1 LLRQSYK
8 RIHFIGI
15 GGAGVSALAH
25 LMLQEG
31 RVDVTGSDCSA
42 SEVTEGLTRAGA
54 TIWIGHDEAHVRR
67 GAHPADLVVYTT
79 AVAADNPELVFARE
93 HNIPAVTRQQFMTY
107 CALRKDAI
115 VISGS
120 HGKSTTTSMLA
131 TAFIGA
137 QADPTIVLGSL
148 LKHNMGVKRSMG
160 ETSCARYGKS
170 RWFLCEGD
178 ESNNSMLELKAKVA
192 VVTNID
198 YDHMDFHGSLA
209 NLKNAF
215 LRFLNGPGQSG
226 IAVVCTDD
234 QNVRSILPE
243 ITSRVVSY
251 GLTGTP
257 DYLARGYQAH
267 PGDGISFEVHHRER
281 GPLGVINLGYPGQ
294 HNVLNALA
302 VIAVSLEC
310 GLPFNIVAAA
320 LETFPG
326 VKRRYEKYY
335 DADVAVIDDYAHHPS
350 EIHALLSAARE
361 VFPNRRIRALFEPH
375 RYTRSR
381 NLATQFPPSFALADE
396 IVLAPIYSAHEA
408 LIPGIGPEF
417 LNSHFAALYGPDK
430 LKCMPLADTAQ
441 YLLETL
447 RPGDVIMTIGAGNVN
462 LIAARIAAALK
473 TRADAPVEKPMGRS
487 VAQAT
492 RLRK

>member
-79 AVAADNPELVFARE
+79 AVAADNPELAYARS
-93 HNIPAVTRQQFMTY
+93 HDIPAVTRQQFMTY
-107 CALRKDAI
+107 CAMRKDAI

-131 TAFIGA
+131 AAFIA
-137 QADPTIVLGSL
+137 AEKDPTIVLGSL
-148 LKHNMGVKRSMG
+148 LKHHMGARKKMG
-160 ETSCARYGKS
+160 ETSCALYGKS
-170 RWFLCEGD
+170 KWFICEGD

-198 YDHMDFHGSLA
+198 YDHMDFHGSLT
-209 NLKNAF
+209 NLKAAF
-215 LRFLNGPGQSG
+215 LRFLNGPGPSG
-226 IAVVCTDD
+226 MAVVCTDD
-234 QNVRSILPE
+234 LNIRSLLPE
-243 ITSRVVSY
+243 IKTRVVSY
-251 GLTGTP
+251 GLTGDP
-257 DYLARGYQAH
+257 DYCARNYKAH

-281 GPLGVINLGYPGQ
+281 GPLGVVNLHYPGR

-310 GLPFNIVAAA
+310 GLPFTTVAFA
-320 LETFPG
+320 LEEFPG
-326 VKRRYEKYY
+326 VKRRYERLLTGEI
-335 DADVAVIDDYAHHPS
+335 AVIDDYAHHPS
-350 EIHALLSAARE
+350 EIQALLQAARE
-361 VFPNRRIRALFEPH
+361 VFPHRRIRAIFEPH
-375 RYTRSR
+375 RYTRSK
-381 NLATQFPPSFALADE
+381 NLAEQFPGSFGLADE

-408 LIPGIGPEF
+408 LIPGVGPDY
-417 LNSHFAALYGPDK
+417 LNGYFSALYGPEK
-430 LKCMPLADTAQ
+430 LRCMKLNDVPD
-441 YLLETL
+441 YIL
-447 RPGDVIMTIGAGNVN
+447 RTVQPGDVIMTIGAGNVN
-462 LIAARIAAALK
+462 RIAAQI
-473 TRADAPVEKPMGRS
+473 ADA
-487 VAQAT
+487 
-492 RLRK
+492 LRDRNPDPSPLRPERRAVPRG